1 MKRLAIWAVM
11 LFAALAVSAQ
21 SASIFTPYKSTELR
35 LPAVPLVV
43 NDPYFSIWSP
53 FDNLTDGSTRL
64 WTNDEKPL
72 EGLLR
77 VDGTTYRFMG
87 AKEHRVLEPIA
98 AMAVEGS
105 WEADYLIGNA
115 AKGWQ
120 NVQFDTKG

>member
-53 FDNLTDGSTRL
+53 YNKL
-64 WTNDEKPL
+64 N
-72 EGLLR
+72 
-77 VDGTTYRFMG
+77 
-87 AKEHRVLEPIA
+87 
-98 AMAVEGS
+98 
-105 WEADYLIGNA
+105 EA
-115 AKGWQ
+115 
-120 NVQFDTKG
+120 TKNK